1 MLHIRNIEELKSQ
14 WEVVIEKVC
23 NYFDAEVDL
32 QGVLFLIGVQE
43 LGQGFRKFK
52 KDEKQ
57 DLMHIATCRLLSN
70 FGYYELAGQDEEGW
84 PHWKLV
90 KQLPKMNLGEQ
101 DYLLKQCIIDYFEE
115 HDVFQNQ

>member
-1 MLHIRNIEELKSQ
+1 MLHVRNVEALKLQ
-14 WEVVIEKVC
+14 WEVLIEKV
-23 NYFDAEVDL
+23 NKHFDAEVDL

-57 DLMHIATCRLLSN
+57 DLMHIATCRLLSYY
-70 FGYYELAGQDEEGW
+70 GYYELEGEDKEGW

-90 KQLPKMNLGEQ
+90 QQLPKMNLGEQ
-101 DYLLKQCIIDYFEE
+101 DFLLKQSVIDYFEE
-115 HDVFQNQ
+115 HDIFQD